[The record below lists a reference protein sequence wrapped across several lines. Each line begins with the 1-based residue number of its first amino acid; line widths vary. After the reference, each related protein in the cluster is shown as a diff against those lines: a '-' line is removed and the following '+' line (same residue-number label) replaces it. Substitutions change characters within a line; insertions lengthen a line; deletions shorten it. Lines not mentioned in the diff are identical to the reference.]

1 MLEQAHKFDLT
12 LISLAPNFA
21 KMLLAHFRTVV
32 DKDCAPEV
40 LDERVSEKFLA
51 ETVVVFSE
59 DA

>member
-12 LISLAPNFA
+12 LISMAPNFA
-21 KMLLAHFRTVV
+21 EMLLDYLRTVA

-40 LDERVSEKFLA
+40 LYERVSEKFLA
-51 ETVVVFSE
+51 HTVIVFSE